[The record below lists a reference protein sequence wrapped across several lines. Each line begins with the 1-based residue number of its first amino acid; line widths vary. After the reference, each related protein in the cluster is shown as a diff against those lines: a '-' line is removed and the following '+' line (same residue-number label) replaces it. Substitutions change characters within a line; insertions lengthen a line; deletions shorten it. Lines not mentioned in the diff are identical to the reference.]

1 LICDDFIVMSL
12 ANYSILACRSLPTF
26 FWLARGI
33 VRLELLLAIYERLAL
48 LWHHSVVS
56 FNQGSFASLQDFL
69 IFTPDIIAYEI
80 DQILVPPTLSME
92 VPRI

>member
-1 LICDDFIVMSL
+1 MQEPTDVVLASTVQGENIVVGL
-12 ANYSILACRSLPTF
+12 VN
-26 FWLARGI
+26 
-33 VRLELLLAIYERLAL
+33 
-48 LWHHSVVS
+48 SVVS